1 MNIKI
6 LVPAIQ
12 WPILA
17 NKIDSVFSNMQ
28 PNWYCTL
35 FIMDVWN
42 SFFFKF
48 QFGFGSFL
56 KKTQIW
62 FGMSL
67 AQFCLKKKYG
77 LV

>member
-1 MNIKI
+1 MMNIKI

-42 SFFFKF
+42 SFFLNF
-48 QFGFGSFL
+48 
-56 KKTQIW
+56 
-62 FGMSL
+62 SL
-67 AQFCLKKKYG
+67 VSVRF
-77 LV
+77 